1 MNLNDLLNTERTY
14 KIKYNEAVILWL
26 RHVSREDLRQ
36 LFKQATVTR
45 FVDHKKVEDFDASKS
60 DCLLGR
66 ASITGWEGVMF
77 DNTPA
82 PCTPENIDLL
92 MTKHSAFARFIND
105 IAIDIDALVREE
117 QEAER
122 KNF

>member
-1 MNLNDLLNTERTY
+1 MNLSDLLNTEKTY
-14 KIKYNEAVILWL
+14 KVKYNDDVTLYL

-45 FVDHKKVEDFDASKS
+45 FVDHKRVEEFDAAKS

-66 ASITGWEGVMF
+66 ASIKGWEGVQMG
-77 DNTPA
+77 DGPA
-82 PCTPENIDLL
+82 ECTPDNIDLL
-92 MTKHSAFARFIND
+92 MTKHSGFARFIND